1 MFYFI
6 TVSFFRKDKKKW
18 YFWKKQIYIHFIF
31 FSVYLFAN
39 IKYNTNYN
47 NNKTFGSSPGSNL
60 LI

>member
-1 MFYFI
+1 MAHVDAMLLRFVVETPGRDAAGNEY
-6 TVSFFRKDKKKW
+6 SL
-18 YFWKKQIYIHFIF
+18 
-31 FSVYLFAN
+31 FSLFLFAN